1 MKELLP
7 SGVARSAIS
16 PARLLLD
23 DLISS
28 SMVLAEDLD
37 AVSLERRNAL
47 GNFDEK
53 DALLTELVEL
63 GLITE
68 YQSGRIS
75 AGTTFG
81 LILGNYRVLDRLGAG
96 GMGVVFRAEHIRMR
110 KHVAIKV
117 LPFGRDQD
125 HRLLHRFMTEIRAI
139 AQLQHPNIVG
149 AIDAGETSDNH
160 GTVLHF
166 FVMEYVP
173 GQDLEELVRSQ
184 GPLAPAQACD
194 LMHQVA
200 SALAEANK
208 HQLVHRDIKPSNIQ
222 VTPEGQAK
230 LLDFGLA
237 RNYTAGLTEQ
247 GTLLG
252 TLDYMAPEQVQDAH
266 SVDIRADLYGLGGVL
281 CYCLTGAPPFPADG
295 NFVKELANRL
305 RQQPP
310 VLRDK
315 RPDISADLEQV
326 IQKLMAL
333 NPSDRY
339 ASPEIV
345 MRALLPFIKSEM
357 REYLATAPAPGVFTE
372 LHSSRSGETI
382 CAAAPRAYQ
391 VLLVDDEPGIRTY
404 CRFVLQAEGMM
415 CDEATCGAEA
425 LAMVRAK
432 NYDLLVL
439 DINMDDMAG
448 TDVCRELRE
457 RPPCPNMKII
467 MASGNAN
474 TDTMAHMLL
483 RGADDFVTK
492 PFSVAQLQSRVKSLL
507 RLKDAQDRA
516 EQLKHQLL
524 SVNHE
529 LEQSLSARDSDLV
542 EARNALVLALAKLVE
557 HRASETGCHLVRL
570 QKYLRVLGE
579 EAGRCPS
586 FMGQIDENFVE
597 LAACCAPLHDIG
609 KVGLP
614 DHILMKPGKLD
625 SEERVIMQAH
635 TTMGAETLQEVAKN
649 HPSATAFLQMAIEIA
664 RHHHERFDGT
674 GYPDRLVGSEIP
686 LAARLVALCDVYDAL
701 RSRRVYKP
709 ALSHNATLQVM
720 AEMSGTQFDPALLR
734 AFKHCAGRFEKIYR
748 EFPD

>member
-1 MKELLP
+1 MKEL
-7 SGVARSAIS
+7 RSSPPVRKAMS

-23 DLISS
+23 DLIASS
-28 SMVLAEDLD
+28 VVLAEDLD
-37 AVSLERRNAL
+37 DLPPAKRNGLAAC
-47 GNFDEK
+47 GEK
-53 DALLTELVEL
+53 EEVLNELVEL
-63 GLITE
+63 GLLTD

-110 KHVAIKV
+110 KQVAIKV

-125 HRLLHRFMTEIRAI
+125 PRLLHRFMTEIRAI

-149 AIDAGETSDNH
+149 AIDAGESEDNH

-173 GQDLEELVRSQ
+173 GQDLEELIRSQ
-184 GPLAPAQACD
+184 GSLDPAQACD

-208 HQLVHRDIKPSNIQ
+208 HNLVHRDIKPSNIQ

-237 RNYTAGLTEQ
+237 RNFTTGLTEQ

-266 SVDIRADLYGLGGVL
+266 TVDIRADLYGLGGVL
-281 CYCLTGAPPFPADG
+281 CYCLTGAPPFPSEA
-295 NFVKELANRL
+295 NFVKELANRV

-310 VLRDK
+310 VLRSK
-315 RPDISADLEQV
+315 RPEISAELEQV
-326 IQKLMAL
+326 IQKMMAL
-333 NPSDRY
+333 APSDRY
-339 ASPEIV
+339 ASPELV

-357 REYLATAPAPGVFTE
+357 REHLATAPLPSMVMDG
-372 LHSSRSGETI
+372 SGSRSGETV
-382 CAAAPRAYQ
+382 CSASPRIYQ
-391 VLLVDDEPGIRTY
+391 ILLVDDEPGIRTY
-404 CRFVLQAEGMM
+404 CKYVLQAEGMM
-415 CDEATCGAEA
+415 CDEATGGVEA
-425 LAMVRAK
+425 LAMARAK
-432 NYDLLVL
+432 NYDLLIL
-439 DINMDDMAG
+439 DINMDDISG
-448 TDVCRELRE
+448 TEVCRELRE
-457 RPPCPNMKII
+457 RPPWPNMKII

-474 TDTMAHMLL
+474 ADTMAHMLL

-524 SVNHE
+524 AVNRE

-557 HRASETGCHLVRL
+557 HRASETGSHLARL
-570 QKYLRVLGE
+570 QRYVHVLGE
-579 EAGRCPS
+579 EAGRYPS
-586 FMGQIDENFVE
+586 FVDQIDENFVE

-625 SEERVIMQAH
+625 AEERLIMQAH
-635 TTMGAETLQEVAKN
+635 TTIGAETLQEVARN

-674 GYPDRLVGSEIP
+674 GYPDRLEGTEIP
-686 LAARLVALCDVYDAL
+686 LAARLVALGDVYDAL

-709 ALSHNATLQVM
+709 ALSHNAALQVM
-720 AEMSGTQFDPALLR
+720 GEMSGSQFDPALLQV
-734 AFKHCAGRFEKIYR
+734 FKRCAGQLEKVYR
-748 EFPD
+748 ELPD